1 MLVDLVDRF
10 SAGARKMAWLSSKLG
25 KGLAGAQAELKQ
37 LQAQAGR
44 LDQLRALQSRLGKTA
59 ADMAAAK
66 KRAAE
71 LEHRAIS
78 MSLCFGIPL
87 CVDL

>member
-1 MLVDLVDRF
+1 M
-10 SAGARKMAWLSSKLG
+10 AGLSGKLG

-71 LEHRAIS
+71 LGRTLAVTTKPTGKLSREFETAKRNLHA
-78 MSLCFGIPL
+78 PE
-87 CVDL
+87 